1 MKLLLLFVAAQLA
14 GNGITLLIAAL
25 LARVLRRCLVAA
37 RPSIGSYASAHDP
50 TDDDAELDIATTV
63 RTVRLLPRR
72 KRCPMLGFACCM
84 VLVAFF
90 SWLSNPPTAGD

>member
-63 RTVRLLPRR
+63 AQYGYYPGE
-72 KRCPMLGFACCM
+72 KGAPC
-84 VLVAFF
+84 
-90 SWLSNPPTAGD
+90 